1 MENRIDLYSNGPWA
15 DVKIKGSKFHV
26 KQIIGTTDMRAIT
39 NLCLNHFMDNGRD
52 MAEMPIVKS
61 IFDMMV
67 VYYCSNIRVKGVN
80 IEKENISLDITSEDV
95 ELFENSLALEHIKP
109 YIKNYA
115 ECYKLLLKT
124 LEMQNVY
131 ESLVG
136 FGAMLPDADKMGE
149 TLKASFE
156 ALSEAKERDPESF
169 AKIVKEVATK
179 DIREEAKSKKSK
191 SKNK

>member
-1 MENRIDLYSNGPWA
+1 MENKIDLYTKGPWV
-15 DVKIKGSKFHV
+15 DVKINGSKFHV
-26 KQIIGTTDMRAIT
+26 KQIISTTDMRAIT

-52 MAEMPIVKS
+52 MMEMPIVKS

-67 VYYCSNIRVKGVN
+67 VYYCSNIRVKGVKV
-80 IEKENISLDITSEDV
+80 EKENISLDITSEDV
-95 ELFENSLALEHIKP
+95 ELFENSLALEYIKP
-109 YIKNYA
+109 HIKNYA

-136 FGAMLPDADKMGE
+136 FGSMLPDADKMGE
-149 TLKASFE
+149 TLKASLE
-156 ALSEAKERDPESF
+156 ALVEAKKSDPESF
-169 AKIVKEVATK
+169 DKIVKEVSTK
-179 DIREEAKSKKSK
+179 NIREEAKGKRSK

>member
-1 MENRIDLYSNGPWA
+1 MENKIDLYTKGPWI
-15 DVKIKGSKFHV
+15 DVKINGSKFHV
-26 KQIIGTTDMRAIT
+26 KQIISTTDMRAIT

-52 MAEMPIVKS
+52 MMEMPIVKS
-61 IFDMMV
+61 IFDMMA

-80 IEKENISLDITSEDV
+80 VEKENISLDITSEDV
-95 ELFENSLALEHIKP
+95 ELFENSLALEYIKP

-136 FGAMLPDADKMGE
+136 FGSMLPDADKMGE
-149 TLKASFE
+149 TLKASLE
-156 ALSEAKERDPESF
+156 ALVEAKKSDPESF
-169 AKIVKEVATK
+169 DKIVKEVSTK
-179 DIREEAKSKKSK
+179 NIREEAKGKKSK